1 MFPGLKFASILRA
14 FVLLCISITIV
25 NAAPRPTPIA
35 LFDPEVIELKARHD
49 CQNETSNATPD
60 SLDFRKQNGLDAQ
73 KLNGIFKTMQ
83 ATDAC
88 QGNFSFSFLNRVECC
103 QRKMAN

>member
-1 MFPGLKFASILRA
+1 MFPTLKSTSIFSA
-14 FVLLCISITIV
+14 LLCLSITIV

-60 SLDFRKQNGLDAQ
+60 PVDFRKQNGLDAQ
-73 KLNGIFKTMQ
+73 KLNGMFKTIK

-88 QGNFSFSFLNRVECC
+88 QGEVYLSFF
-103 QRKMAN
+103 